1 MIFIPWNLKSNLKM
15 NHKNRIERCLR
26 HQPTD
31 KIPRGELCIDDSLIA
46 AFLGI
51 DSVTFSSRLEFI
63 DRLDLDLIC
72 LSTHYGDER
81 KYHRMPDPLEVSWE
95 DMDSWQKKTDRFVFV
110 LLDGGFSWG
119 VKLLGF
125 EKFLVAIS
133 RRSPEVVELFR
144 AAERLNGELIRM
156 AADKG
161 AGGVVIADDIAYR
174 GGPMVDPARLREVF
188 FPSLALQ
195 TETGQKH
202 GQTIFF
208 HSDGD
213 IRSLL
218 PDIAQCGIDGLQ
230 CIEAAAGMDLSR
242 VKQDYGDRLCL
253 WGNLDPACLTVP
265 LEAGEIETRVR
276 MVLESG
282 GTGGGF
288 IFGTSSGLFQGM
300 LRDNI
305 ERAYGSPGPFAVL

>member
-1 MIFIPWNLKSNLKM
+1 M
-15 NHKNRIERCLR
+15 NHKNRVERSLR

-31 KIPRGELCIDDSLIA
+31 KIPRGELCIDDTLVA

-51 DSVTFSSRLEFI
+51 DAVNFSSRLEFI

-72 LSTHYGDER
+72 LPTRYGDDHPF
-81 KYHRMPDPLEVSWE
+81 HRMPDPRDVSWE
-95 DMDSWQKKTDRFVFV
+95 DADSWQKKTDRFVFA

-133 RRSPEVVELFR
+133 RRSPEVMELFG
-144 AAERLNGELIRM
+144 AAEQLNGELSRM
-156 AADKG
+156 ATDKG
-161 AGGVVIADDIAYR
+161 IGGVVIADDIAHR
-174 GGPMVDPARLREVF
+174 GGPMVDPARLREHF
-188 FPSLALQ
+188 FPSLARQ
-195 TETGQKH
+195 TQIAQRH
-202 GQTIFF
+202 GHPVFF

-213 IRSLL
+213 LRAIL
-218 PDIAQCGIDGLQ
+218 PDIVRCGIDGLQ
-230 CIEAAAGMDLSR
+230 CIEAAAGMDLSE
-242 VKQDYGDRLCL
+242 VKKDYGGRLCL
-253 WGNLDPACLTVP
+253 WGNLDPVCLTAPV
-265 LEAGEIETRVR
+265 EEDEIETRVR

-300 LRDNI
+300 LRQNI
-305 ERAYGSPGPFAVL
+305 EKAYGSLSRLSELVP